1 MSFYLI
7 FDLDDTL
14 YDLSEPFR
22 RCHKELFA
30 DILGED
36 CSELFRMSRV
46 YSDEILELE
55 KQGKIPFEDTFYHRI
70 KKTYADAGLDVN
82 RETADQFEEK
92 YRYYQAHIT
101 VPEGIK
107 VMLDTCK
114 EAGIPMAILSNGK
127 IKGQGNKI
135 RALDMYRWFTEDKIF
150 ISEVTG
156 FIKPDIE
163 VFRYAQEQLNLKPED
178 IWYVGDTYD
187 ADVLGGKRAG
197 WNVIWYNHRNR
208 KSSTEVNQADR
219 TVHSPEELLETI
231 KKIVS
236 LHKK

>member
-22 RCHKELFA
+22 RCHQELFA

-36 CSELFRMSRV
+36 CSELFRMSRIF
-46 YSDEILELE
+46 SDEILELE

-70 KKTYADAGLDVN
+70 KKTYATAGVDVT

-101 VPEGIK
+101 VPEGIRT
-107 VMLDTCK
+107 MLDACK
-114 EAGIPMAILSNGK
+114 EAGLPMAILSNGK

-135 RALDMYRWFTEDKIF
+135 RALNMYRWFTEDKIF

-163 VFRYAQEQLNLKPED
+163 VFRYAEEQLNLKPEE

-208 KSSTEVNQADR
+208 KSSTEVNLADK

-231 KKIVS
+231 KEIVS